1 MPPPDQPQLLSVALD
16 CARRGD
22 FKGTSEICR
31 HILQADPEQPDAL
44 HCMGLLQRQTGD
56 TETAVRSHE
65 RAVRGR
71 PDNAEYRNALGL
83 AYRAVG
89 RIADAIDAYEAALRI
104 DAEFADAHL
113 NLGVIY
119 LERGDHRN
127 AIVRFRA
134 AVERRPSD
142 PQFHVALGR
151 ALAAAG
157 DSAPAMESY
166 RRALSIAPNIGP
178 AWSGIGDL
186 HLAAG
191 NERAAMTA
199 LADGIA
205 NDPRDAGN
213 YLRLA
218 PILLALGQIRDAVD
232 CLRRGVD
239 QNPGSAPLHVALAR
253 VMLRAGLW
261 GEAWAHYERRLALPL
276 YLNEMRRFVQ
286 RPWDGSDPAG
296 MTICVHCEPSAG
308 ESIVLLRYLEPLAK
322 RGAKIVL
329 RCPPPLRHLFS
340 SLTVPV
346 TVRSTDEPLPPFD
359 RQTWLGLLPLLLK
372 QPNPGALAT
381 RPAGFDAGSA
391 TARWAERCARQQ
403 RPIIGLH
410 WRSTSGGALDD
421 PHRLL
426 MMVAQWAGSL
436 ISLQDRTVGPEIQ
449 KSGLVERMIQ
459 VGAELSDGRD
469 IVADIAAAAGQCDLV
484 ITVDSAIAQIAA
496 MLGCRTIVLIR
507 GSEDFWWPA
516 EGTDVPWL
524 GDVHLHRRSHRETD
538 EQYLE
543 RLKPMLAG

>member
-1 MPPPDQPQLLSVALD
+1 MPPPDQPQLIRVAFD
-16 CARRGD
+16 CAKRGD
-22 FKGTSEICR
+22 FKGVSEVCR

-65 RAVRGR
+65 RAVSGR

-83 AYRAVG
+83 AYRAAG
-89 RIADAIDAYEAALRI
+89 RIADAIDAYEAALRT
-104 DAEFADAHL
+104 DADFADAYV

-127 AIVRFRA
+127 AIARFRA

-157 DSAPAMESY
+157 DSAAAGESY
-166 RRALSIAPNIGP
+166 RRALSIAPTIGP
-178 AWSGIGDL
+178 AWAGIGDL

-191 NERAAMTA
+191 DERAAMTA
-199 LADGIA
+199 FADGIA
-205 NDPRDAGN
+205 SDPRDAGN

-218 PILLALGQIRDAVD
+218 PILLALGQTTDAVG

-239 QNPGSAPLHVALAR
+239 QNPGSVPLHVALAR

-261 GEAWAHYERRLALPL
+261 DEAWAHYERRLALPL

-308 ESIVLLRYLEPLAK
+308 ESIVLLRYLEPLAE
-322 RGAKIVL
+322 RGAQIVL
-329 RCPPPLRHLFS
+329 RCPPPLRHLLS

-346 TVRSTDEPLPPFD
+346 AVRSTDEALPPFD

-372 QPNPGALAT
+372 QPNPGALPT
-381 RPAGFDAGSA
+381 RPVGFGAGNA
-391 TARWAERCARQQ
+391 TARWAERCAGLP
-403 RPIIGLH
+403 RPIVGLH
-410 WRSTSGGALDD
+410 WRSMSARALDD

-426 MMVAQWAGSL
+426 MTVAQSACGL
-436 ISLQDRTVGPEIQ
+436 IALQDRTVGPEIQ

-459 VGAELSDGRD
+459 VGAELSEGGD
-469 IVADIAAAAGQCDLV
+469 IVADIAEAAEQCDLV

-496 MLGCRTIVLIR
+496 TLGRRTIVLIR

-516 EGTDVPWL
+516 GGSDVPWL
-524 GDVHLHRRSHRETD
+524 GDVHLHHRRHRETD

-543 RLKPMLAG
+543 RLKPLLAS